1 MTSRNGRNVADQEA
15 MPQFGF
21 ALDDPDSRTRSPQLQ
36 VVYAEA
42 LRVETFTM
50 DLFAGFT
57 EMRALTYTS
66 SIPMVLR
73 LLRDYDYDDFE
84 CVFGHG
90 GVLSRDA
97 ADLLAFQSVVQARLN
112 QGFVGARGIPPE
124 RREVIY
130 RRAAEGTARF
140 LVVKDA
146 IAHAKIYLL
155 ERADKRRVIVGS
167 ANLSETAFS
176 GR

>member
-1 MTSRNGRNVADQEA
+1 M
-15 MPQFGF
+15 
-21 ALDDPDSRTRSPQLQ
+21 
-36 VVYAEA
+36 YAQA
-42 LRVETFTM
+42 LRVESFTM

-57 EMRALTYTS
+57 AMRAFTYTS

-73 LLRDYDYDDFE
+73 LLRNYDYDDFE

-97 ADLLAFQSVVQARLN
+97 TDLLAFQSVVQTRLN
-112 QGFVGARGIPPE
+112 QEFVGARGISPE

-130 RRAAEGTARF
+130 RCAAEGTARF

-155 ERADKRRVIVGS
+155 EGEEKRRLIVGS
-167 ANLSETAFS
+167 ANLSENAFS
-176 GR
+176 GRQAETVTVFDDDPVAWEHFSRQYEDVRGIATSSVP